1 MERDAQKAMPL
12 KLTVRYVPEKDS
24 SMQTRRITFWVGI
37 VLLSSGGILCIGLA
51 RYIGSK
57 QFQRLR
63 ELTAFIKQSQ
73 PELEGMEVAGQ
84 PLSLFLKEIY
94 LNNLVSLNL
103 ATLAVGLLIL
113 LVILLAATLVIVKRK
128 KRDTIQLGSDQTK

>member
-1 MERDAQKAMPL
+1 
-12 KLTVRYVPEKDS
+12 
-24 SMQTRRITFWVGI
+24 MQTRRITFWVGT

-51 RYIGSK
+51 RYIGSN

-84 PLSLFLKEIY
+84 PLPLFLKEIC
-94 LNNLVSLNL
+94 LNNSVSLNL

-113 LVILLAATLVIVKRK
+113 LVILLAATLVIMKRK
-128 KRDTIQLGSDQTK
+128 KRDTIQLESEQTY